1 MRAAFSVVASY
12 RKLHHDGVAHEDG
25 GDERRVSLVEGVV
38 ERSEVEHHTEG
49 RAANLRKSIQIP

>member
-1 MRAAFSVVASY
+1 MVASY

-49 RAANLRKSIQIP
+49 RAANLQKSIQIP